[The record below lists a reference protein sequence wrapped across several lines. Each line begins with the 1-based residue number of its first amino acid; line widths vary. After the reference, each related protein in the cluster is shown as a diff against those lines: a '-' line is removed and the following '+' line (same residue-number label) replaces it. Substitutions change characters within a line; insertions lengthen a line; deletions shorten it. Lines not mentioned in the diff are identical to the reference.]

1 MVFVRFLSDSAN
13 ADSINTHTVS
23 ETPSPTQAGR
33 VMADGPSWGAAC
45 TPKEPSSKTASMWV
59 LIKKMSHQEHALWRR
74 RSQNGA
80 MRYLSVVVV
89 MLMAVMPGQHDWP

>member
-23 ETPSPTQAGR
+23 ETPSPTHAGR

-45 TPKEPSSKTASMWV
+45 APKAPSSKTASVWV
-59 LIKKMSHQEHALWRR
+59 LIKKDVSSGACAVVAPKSKWSHAL
-74 RSQNGA
+74 SQCGCRNADGGDAGA
-80 MRYLSVVVV
+80 TRL
-89 MLMAVMPGQHDWP
+89 A